1 MTNRKTTKR
10 ALLSSILALVL
21 CFAMLLGTTF
31 AWFTDTATTNVST
44 IQAGTLDVV
53 LLDAEGES
61 LEGQTLT
68 WQKAAD
74 GAQQE
79 ILWEPGCT
87 YNLQPITIK
96 NNGNLALKY
105 KIVITGIQGDA
116 ELNNAIEW
124 TLTNGAAAAN
134 AAAENEENEATAA
147 TPLETEYK
155 LLPDESHTLTIT
167 GHMKEAAGNE
177 YQGKTIDGIAITVYA
192 TQDTVE
198 YDSNNNQYDAGA
210 EYDVTDAWTGGT
222 DENGNQTEPSQD
234 QQPTQDE
241 DGLYHIDSAAEF
253 INYINA
259 VVTSNSTNRPDMMT
273 VVLDKSIDLNGYT
286 FTRTGQAYAFSGK
299 FDGKGHTVS
308 NFKITQTDGGV
319 DGVGYTGLFGYLIA
333 GASVKNLT
341 VMNAT
346 VTSNAAQVAVIA
358 PSVNDGAIVDNCHV
372 VNCAVSGTKKV
383 GAVAGYVCSGVVAG
397 VTHTSSVTNCSA
409 KNCTV
414 IVSDTREEQ
423 VTLFGYDNPVS
434 GDNIMTGNVDK
445 GGNSLRYGV
454 TEAVSYVAPGVLLVG
469 STYEISSA
477 AGLNWFNDQC
487 NKQGNSFNY
496 KTIKLMSDIDMKG
509 ANWLPAGQNDV
520 AMYDGID
527 ASYNTKEFYGTFDG
541 NGKTISNISIKGLN
555 DTQVGNLSAAQQQVY
570 SVGFIGYMGAG
581 EVKNLTIKNVEVTG
595 SHYVGTIVGMAQS
608 IDGDAITNCHVENAT
623 ITCKHLTDDQC
634 GDKAGGI
641 IGNSYIAVTNCS
653 VKDTAITAGRDA
665 GQVIGCAQ
673 PGSSESGNTV
683 ASVTVSATTGCSD
696 SSAGAN
702 IKNEIVGRVVS

>member
-44 IQAGTLDVV
+44 IQAGTLDVQ

-68 WQKAAD
+68 WQKAEG

-105 KIVITGIQGDA
+105 QVVITGIQGDA

-124 TLTNGAAAAN
+124 TLTNGEGVS
-134 AAAENEENEATAA
+134 AAAEGEANETPAA
-147 TPLETEYK
+147 TPLETEYH
-155 LLPDESHTLTIT
+155 LTAGQAHTLTIT

-198 YDSNNNQYDAGA
+198 YDSSTNQYDANA

-383 GAVAGYVCSGVVAG
+383 GAVAGYVCGTA
-397 VTHTSSVTNCSA
+397 TATSSVTNCSA

-423 VTLFGYDNPVS
+423 VTLFGYDNRPE
-434 GDNIMTGNVDK
+434 GHKANNFTGNVDK

-454 TEAVSYVAPGVLLVG
+454 T
-469 STYEISSA
+469 
-477 AGLNWFNDQC
+477 
-487 NKQGNSFNY
+487 
-496 KTIKLMSDIDMKG
+496 
-509 ANWLPAGQNDV
+509 
-520 AMYDGID
+520 
-527 ASYNTKEFYGTFDG
+527 
-541 NGKTISNISIKGLN
+541 
-555 DTQVGNLSAAQQQVY
+555 
-570 SVGFIGYMGAG
+570 
-581 EVKNLTIKNVEVTG
+581 
-595 SHYVGTIVGMAQS
+595 
-608 IDGDAITNCHVENAT
+608 
-623 ITCKHLTDDQC
+623 
-634 GDKAGGI
+634 
-641 IGNSYIAVTNCS
+641 
-653 VKDTAITAGRDA
+653 
-665 GQVIGCAQ
+665 
-673 PGSSESGNTV
+673 
-683 ASVTVSATTGCSD
+683 
-696 SSAGAN
+696 
-702 IKNEIVGRVVS
+702 